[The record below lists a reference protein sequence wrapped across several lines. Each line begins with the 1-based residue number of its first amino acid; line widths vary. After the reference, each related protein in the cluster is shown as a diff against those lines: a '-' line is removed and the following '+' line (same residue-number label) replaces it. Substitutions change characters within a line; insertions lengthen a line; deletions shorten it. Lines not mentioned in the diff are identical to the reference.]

1 MNFPEKFKLLD
12 KEAGNPSP
20 EVVPISVSVS
30 VSVSWTE
37 TSDTVSRRF
46 EFHPDGQL
54 SVKVLNDSRQVIHK
68 ISESLVNTFLPSGFP
83 YSVNEG
89 YLRYTQFRALQH
101 FSSSALSVLSTQSLL
116 YAAGL
121 RPTPAQ
127 ATAASWILK
136 DGMQHVGKLMCSK
149 LGARMDSEPK
159 RWRIFADML
168 YDFGTGLEVL
178 SPLCPQLFLE
188 MAGLGNFSKGM
199 AMVAARAT
207 RLAIYSSFAKEGNLS
222 DLYAKGEA
230 ISTVFN
236 VLGLGAGI
244 QLVSTVCS
252 SMQGKMVVGSFLSLI
267 HVYSTCEEMRT
278 APINTLNPQR
288 TAMIIEDFI
297 KTGKVSSPADLR
309 NREDL
314 VYPRRLIKEAGNV
327 KVGRDL
333 HKAMKPSRLIK
344 VKEIFPDEKFVL
356 SFENRWTDMVL
367 EQNASGED
375 ALRGW
380 LVAGYANQEV
390 EKLEDAYEKMNVMMP
405 ELVSQLKAKGW
416 HTDRFLDG
424 TGSRYGF

>member
-1 MNFPEKFKLLD
+1 MNLLEKIKLLK
-12 KEAGNPSP
+12 KEAGNPSLD
-20 EVVPISVSVS
+20 VVP

-37 TSDTVSRRF
+37 TSDTVSRHF

-54 SVKVLNDSRQVIHK
+54 SVKVLNDSRPVIHK
-68 ISESLVNTFLPSGFP
+68 ISESFVNTFLPSGYP

-101 FSSSALSVLSTQSLL
+101 FSSAALSVLSTQSLL
-116 YAAGL
+116 FAAGL

-136 DGMQHVGKLMCSK
+136 DGMQHVGKLICSN

-159 RWRIFADML
+159 RWRIFADVL

-188 MAGLGNFSKGM
+188 MAGLGNFAKGM

-207 RLAIYSSFAKEGNLS
+207 RLPIYSSFAKEGNLS

-267 HVYSTCEEMRT
+267 HVYSTYEEMRA

-288 TAMIIEDFI
+288 TAMIIEDFL

-309 NREDL
+309 YREDL
-314 VYPRRLIKEAGNV
+314 LFPGRVIKEAGNV
-327 KVGRDL
+327 RVGRDL
-333 HKAMKPSRLIK
+333 HKAMKPSKLK
-344 VKEIFPDEKFVL
+344 QLKEIFPDEKFVL

-380 LVAGYANQEV
+380 LVAAFANREV
-390 EKLEDAYEKMNVMMP
+390 EMLEDAYEKMNVVVP
-405 ELVSQLKAKGW
+405 KLVSELRAKGW

-424 TGSRYGF
+424 TGSRFGF